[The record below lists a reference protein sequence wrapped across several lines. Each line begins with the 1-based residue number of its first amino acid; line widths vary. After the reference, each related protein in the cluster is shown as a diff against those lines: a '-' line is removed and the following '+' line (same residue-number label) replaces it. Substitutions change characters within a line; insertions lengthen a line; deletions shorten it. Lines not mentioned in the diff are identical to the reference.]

1 MIDEARVWDRF
12 AALLPDADG
21 DEVRV
26 CWAVGEQEAGVEY
39 LVDALLRHRVRIG
52 EDTRAEI
59 SVVAEGWGM
68 RQAVAGRLVECPGD
82 GRPAGLELVER
93 PDALALDGPELIDP
107 ALAGFLLIPWIR
119 STGSGRLLVRAHV
132 EEPWGD
138 LSLIPEY
145 YGVLASEQGPSLRLF
160 ESFSAREALE
170 ELIRPSHP

>member
-1 MIDEARVWDRF
+1 MIDEAEVWDRF

-26 CWAVGEQEAGVEY
+26 CWEVGEQEAGVGL
-39 LVDALLRHRVRIG
+39 LVDGLLRHRVRIG

-59 SVVAEGWGM
+59 SVVAEVWGM
-68 RQAVAGRLVECPGD
+68 RAAVAGRLAECAGD
-82 GRPAGLELVER
+82 GRPAGLELVGGA
-93 PDALALDGPELIDP
+93 DAVPLGGEPVDP
-107 ALAGFLLIPWIR
+107 ALDGFLLIPWIR

-145 YGVLASEQGPSLRLF
+145 YGVLASERGPVLRLF
-160 ESFSAREALE
+160 ESFTAREALE
-170 ELIRPSHP
+170 ELRGSHS

>member
-1 MIDEARVWDRF
+1 MIDEALVWDRF
-12 AALLPDADG
+12 AALLPDPDG

-26 CWAVGEQEAGVEY
+26 CWAVGEQEAGLDY

-59 SVVAEGWGM
+59 AVVAEGWGV
-68 RQAVAGRLVECPGD
+68 REAVARRLVECPGD
-82 GRPAGLELVER
+82 GLPAELELVEGADTVVGVGD
-93 PDALALDGPELIDP
+93 PVLD
-107 ALAGFLLIPWIR
+107 GFLLIPWIR

-145 YGVLASEQGPSLRLF
+145 YGVLASGQGPVLRLF

-170 ELIRPSHP
+170 ELRRLP

>member
-1 MIDEARVWDRF
+1 MIDEALVWDRF
-12 AALLPDADG
+12 AALLPDPDG

-26 CWAVGEQEAGVEY
+26 CWAVGEQEAGLDY

-59 SVVAEGWGM
+59 AVVAEGWGV
-68 RQAVAGRLVECPGD
+68 REAVARRLVECPGD
-82 GRPAGLELVER
+82 GLPAELELVEGA
-93 PDALALDGPELIDP
+93 DTVVGVGDP
-107 ALAGFLLIPWIR
+107 ALDGFLLIPWIR

-145 YGVLASEQGPSLRLF
+145 YGVQASGQGPVLRLF

-170 ELIRPSHP
+170 ELRRLP

>member
-1 MIDEARVWDRF
+1 MIDEAEVWDRC

-26 CWAVGEQEAGVEY
+26 CWAIGEQEAGVEY
-39 LVDALLRHRVRIG
+39 LVDALLRHRVPIG

-68 RQAVAGRLVECPGD
+68 RQAVAGRLMDCPGD
-82 GRPAGLELVER
+82 GRPAVLELVEGENVLAAVGH
-93 PDALALDGPELIDP
+93 PALD
-107 ALAGFLLIPWIR
+107 GFLLIPWIR

-145 YGVLASEQGPSLRLF
+145 YGVLASEQGPVLRLF

-170 ELIRPSHP
+170 ELRGSHP

>member
-26 CWAVGEQEAGVEY
+26 CWAVGEQEAGVEH
-39 LVDALLRHRVRIG
+39 LVDALLRHRVAIG

-68 RQAVAGRLVECPGD
+68 RAAVAGRLVACPGD
-82 GRPAGLELVER
+82 GLPAELELVEGA
-93 PDALALDGPELIDP
+93 DLAVGVRDP
-107 ALAGFLLIPWIR
+107 ALDGFLLIPWIR

-145 YGVLASEQGPSLRLF
+145 YGVLASGQGPVLRLF

-170 ELIRPSHP
+170 ELRRLP